1 MSRPSFF
8 CREHPIYPLHITI
21 NVILSTFLAVVA
33 AVTTMIADP
42 SIQGELGLSDTQA
55 IWITTL
61 NLLGVNTIVPTANW
75 FANQFGAHR
84 MYTLGVVIFSLATL
98 LAGLSTNFLMITSAR
113 FLEGVGAGFIFPIG
127 LDLIVK
133 SMSKEKVRL
142 AVNLYIGIAF
152 GLGLGLGVP
161 LAGYF
166 AQFHSWRDAF
176 FLMFPLG
183 ILASLSCWLARN
195 KKPTINKSTFDYFG
209 FLTFFLFIASLL
221 IALTLGPIRST
232 DEGWRSP
239 YIILLFGLAIISLI
253 SCLLIEKNHPNP
265 LIPLTLF
272 KDPIFS
278 VSLAAMFLLGMATFA
293 SVSVSIQYMLEGL
306 SYEKYTTGKIAA
318 VYGATIGLFSIIA
331 SYLSKIIPIPILTFT
346 GLSLLIFSYFYNNEL
361 SWLTGYSQVVTILL
375 IRGVGIGL
383 SLGPTTILALAG
395 IPPELRSAATT
406 ILTFFRQVGG
416 TYGGTL
422 IAIFSIRQ
430 TIFHTA
436 RFGEQ
441 ANTQLPAYK
450 MTFKNI
456 YDKFP
461 DAATAKAAIIKNIQ
475 TQAYIQGLND
485 ALIVF
490 GYVTG
495 VVALILLITL
505 VIQIVKK
512 RAQNANR

>member
-1 MSRPSFF
+1 MTKPGFFSYDHPS
-8 CREHPIYPLHITI
+8 YPLHITA
-21 NVILSTFLAVVA
+21 NVILTTFLAVVS
-33 AVTTMIADP
+33 AVSTMIADP
-42 SIQGELGLSDTQA
+42 SIQGELALSDTQS

-61 NLLGVNTIVPTANW
+61 YLLGINTVVPTGNW
-75 FANQFGAHR
+75 FANQFGANR
-84 MYTLGVVIFSLATL
+84 MYTYGVVIFSLASL
-98 LAGLSTNFLMITSAR
+98 LAAVSSDFFMIASAR

-127 LDLIVK
+127 LGLIVQ
-133 SMSKEKVRL
+133 SMPKEKIRL
-142 AVNLYIGIAF
+142 AVNMYIGIAF

-166 AQFHSWRDAF
+166 SQFQSWRDVF
-176 FLMFPLG
+176 FLIVPIG
-183 ILASLSCWLARN
+183 ALATVSCWLCRKPIPDT
-195 KKPTINKSTFDYFG
+195 KKSSFDIFG

-221 IALTLGPIRST
+221 IALTMGPIPATS
-232 DEGWRSP
+232 EGWRSP
-239 YIILLFGLAIISLI
+239 YIIVLFATAVLSLI
-253 SCLLIEKNHPNP
+253 SCILIEKHHPNP
-265 LIPLTLF
+265 LIPLALF

-278 VSLAAMFLLGMATFA
+278 VGLAAMFLLGMATFA
-293 SVSVSIQYMLEGL
+293 SVSVIIDYMIDGL
-306 SYEKYTTGKIAA
+306 FYEKYTTGKIAA
-318 VYGATIGLFSIIA
+318 VYGLTIGLFSIIA
-331 SYLSKIIPIPILTFT
+331 SYISKIIPLPILTFS
-346 GLSLLIFSYFYNNEL
+346 GLGLLIFSYFYNNEL
-361 SWLTGYSQVVTILL
+361 SWLTGYSQVITILL

-383 SLGPTTILALAG
+383 ALGPTTILTLSGLPAELKSAG
-395 IPPELRSAATT
+395 TT

-441 ANTQLPAYK
+441 ASTQLPAYK
-450 MTFKNI
+450 MTFNNL

-461 DAATAKAAIIKNIQ
+461 DAAQAKAAIVKNIA

-495 VVALILLITL
+495 AVSLILMVMIGFRMWKTRR
-505 VIQIVKK
+505 KD
-512 RAQNANR
+512 ATS